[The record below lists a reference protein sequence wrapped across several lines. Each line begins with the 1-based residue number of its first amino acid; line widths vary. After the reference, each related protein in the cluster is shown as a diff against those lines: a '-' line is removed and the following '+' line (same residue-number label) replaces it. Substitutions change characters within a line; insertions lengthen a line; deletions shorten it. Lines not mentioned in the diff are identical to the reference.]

1 MSLLFSFFAILIVAC
16 TLVDQ
21 KHKVSRQAKAAV
33 EKEIEEKMG
42 EMHDFRL
49 LIKDSGK
56 RSDVKV

>member
-1 MSLLFSFFAILIVAC
+1 M
-16 TLVDQ
+16 DQ